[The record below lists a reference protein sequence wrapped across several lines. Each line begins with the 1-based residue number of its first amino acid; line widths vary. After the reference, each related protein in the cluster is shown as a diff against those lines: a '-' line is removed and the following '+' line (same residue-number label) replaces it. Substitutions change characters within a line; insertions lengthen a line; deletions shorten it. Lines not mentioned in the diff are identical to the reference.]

1 MADVSTPPDEIVA
14 RYSNGRCMW
23 LALALHERYGWQIR
37 AQIEHDLPEH
47 GGDYVAHA
55 YCVLPDGRE
64 ADVLGIQDSV
74 DLFSTDEVRDFTPEG
89 LLAFIKAD
97 PASAKAIQEM
107 ADAHAV
113 IDRYLADPVVIRG
126 PK

>member
-1 MADVSTPPDEIVA
+1 MPPDDIVSL
-14 RYSNGRCMW
+14 YSNGRCMW

-64 ADVLGIQDSV
+64 ADILGIQDSV
-74 DLFSTDEVRDFTPEG
+74 DVFSTDEVRDFTPEG

-97 PASAKAIQEM
+97 PSSTKAMQEM

-113 IDRYLADPVVIRG
+113 VDRYLADHFVEPR
-126 PK
+126 PR